1 LNNDEE
7 GERMS
12 PMINF
17 HRRLPRR
24 TVLRGLGAAVA
35 LPFLDCMTPAFAT
48 IASAASPRIRRLG
61 VVYVPNGMNM
71 AQWLPVSEGDLK
83 LTRIL
88 QPLSAH
94 QNRMALLS
102 GLDNAEA
109 DGHPGDGGGD
119 HSRAQ
124 AAFLTGVHA
133 KKTEGADILNGVS
146 MDQIVAREF
155 AKETQLA
162 SLELGLE
169 MNEIAGAG
177 EDGYSAAY
185 SGALAWRTPS
195 EPLSVEADP
204 RAVFE
209 RLFGT
214 SDSTDRAS
222 IMLRARRNK
231 SILDSVTEELRSL
244 NRGLGPR
251 DQSKLSEYLESV
263 RDLERRIQR
272 AEEQSSR
279 ELPTVARPSG
289 VPDSYEQHAQMMFDL
304 MALAYQTDLTRVVTF
319 LMGREKSGRAYPEA
333 GVPESHHSVS
343 HHQNRPEIMEQVAKI
358 NEYHVRLFGH
368 LLDRMAQM
376 KDGDGSTVLDNSVIL
391 YGAGMA
397 DSDGHVHHNVPML
410 VAGGA
415 AAGIRGG
422 RHVRLP
428 KRTPLTNLHLTL
440 LDKLGVPVDQL
451 GDSTGEL
458 SLLASV

>member
-1 LNNDEE
+1 
-7 GERMS
+7 M
-12 PMINF
+12 
-17 HRRLPRR
+17 
-24 TVLRGLGAAVA
+24 LRGLGAAIA
-35 LPFLDCMTPAFAT
+35 LPFLDSMTPAFSAIARAAT
-48 IASAASPRIRRLG
+48 PRIRRLG

-71 AQWLPVSEGDLK
+71 QQWMPAGEGDLQ
-83 LTRIL
+83 LSRIL
-88 QPLSAH
+88 QPLAAH
-94 QNRMALLS
+94 RDKLLLLS

-162 SLELGLE
+162 SLEIGLE

-185 SGALAWRTPS
+185 SGALAWRTPQ
-195 EPLSVEADP
+195 EPLPVEADP

-209 RLFGT
+209 RLFGA
-214 SDSTDRAS
+214 SDSTDRAAV
-222 IMLRARRNK
+222 LARIKKNR
-231 SILDSVTEELRSL
+231 SILDSVTDELNSL

-251 DQSKLSEYLESV
+251 DKSKLSEYLASI

-272 AEEQSSR
+272 AEEQSDR
-279 ELPTVARPSG
+279 ELPTVTRPSG
-289 VPDSYEQHAQMMFDL
+289 VPESYEEHASMMFDL
-304 MALAYQTDLTRVVTF
+304 MALAFQTDLTRVVTF
-319 LMGREKSGRAYPEA
+319 LVGREKSGRAYPEA

-358 NEYHVRLFGH
+358 NEYHVRLYGH
-368 LLDRMAQM
+368 LLDRMQTMRDA
-376 KDGDGSTVLDNSVIL
+376 DGNSVFDNSVIL

-397 DSDGHVHHNVPML
+397 DSDGHVHHDIPML
-410 VAGGA
+410 LAGGA
-415 AAGIRGG
+415 SAGIHGG
-422 RHVRLP
+422 RHVRVP
-428 KRTPLTNLHLTL
+428 KGTPLTNLHLTL
-440 LDKLGVPVDQL
+440 LDRLGVEVEHL

-458 SLLASV
+458 KLISAV

>member
-1 LNNDEE
+1 
-7 GERMS
+7 MS
-12 PMINF
+12 PMIDF
-17 HRRLPRR
+17 HRQLPRR
-24 TVLRGLGAAVA
+24 TILRGLGAAIA
-35 LPFLDCMTPAFAT
+35 LPFLDRMTPAFSV
-48 IASAASPRIRRLG
+48 IAGAAAPRIRRLG

-71 AQWLPVSEGDLK
+71 SQWLPGAEGELK

-88 QPLSAH
+88 QPLAAH
-94 QNRMALLS
+94 HDAMLLLS

-162 SLELGLE
+162 SLEIGLE

-185 SGALAWRTPS
+185 SGALAWRTPN
-195 EPLSVEADP
+195 EPLPVEADP

-209 RLFGT
+209 RLFGA
-214 SDSTDRAS
+214 SDSTDRAA
-222 IMLRARRNK
+222 IMLRMRRNR
-231 SILDSVTEELRSL
+231 SILDSVTAELCAL
-244 NRGLGPR
+244 TRGLGPR
-251 DQSKLSEYLESV
+251 DRSKLSEYLESI

-289 VPDSYEQHAQMMFDL
+289 VPDSYEEHARMMFDL
-304 MALAYQTDLTRVVTF
+304 MAIAFQTDLTRVVTF
-319 LMGREKSGRAYPEA
+319 LVGREKSGRAYPEA

-368 LLDRMAQM
+368 LLDRMSEM
-376 KDGDGSTVLDNSVIL
+376 KDADGNTVFDNTVIL

-397 DSDGHVHHNVPML
+397 DSDGHVHHNIPML

-428 KRTPLTNLHLTL
+428 KGTPLTNLHLTL
-440 LDKLGVPVDQL
+440 LDRLGVRVDQL

-458 SLLASV
+458 QMLADV

>member
-1 LNNDEE
+1 
-7 GERMS
+7 MS
-12 PMINF
+12 PMINC
-17 HRRLPRR
+17 HKQLPRR
-24 TVLRGLGAAVA
+24 TILRGLGAAIA
-35 LPFLDCMTPAFAT
+35 LPFLDSMTPAFSAIAKAAT
-48 IASAASPRIRRLG
+48 PRIRRLG

-71 AQWLPVSEGDLK
+71 SQWAPTTEGDLN
-83 LTRIL
+83 LSRIL
-88 QPLSAH
+88 QPLAAH
-94 QNRMALLS
+94 RDRMLLLS

-146 MDQIVAREF
+146 MDQIAAREF

-169 MNEIAGAG
+169 MNEIAGSG

-195 EPLSVEADP
+195 EPLAVEADP

-209 RLFGT
+209 RLFGA

-222 IMLRARRNK
+222 MMLRTRRNR
-231 SILDSVTEELRSL
+231 SILDSVTEELGAL

-251 DQSKLSEYLESV
+251 DRVKLSEYLESI

-289 VPDSYEQHAQMMFDL
+289 VPDSYEEHARMMFDL
-304 MALAYQTDLTRVVTF
+304 MAIAFQTDLTRVVTF
-319 LMGREKSGRAYPEA
+319 LVGREKSGRAYPEA
-333 GVPESHHSVS
+333 GVPESHHSIS
-343 HHQNRPEIMEQVAKI
+343 HHQNRPEILEQLAKI
-358 NEYHVRLFGH
+358 NEYHVKLFGH
-368 LLDRMAQM
+368 LLDRLSQM
-376 KDGDGSTVLDNSVIL
+376 KDGDGHTVFDNSVIL

-410 VAGGA
+410 LAGGV

-422 RHVRLP
+422 RHVRVP
-428 KRTPLTNLHLTL
+428 KATPLTNLHLTL
-440 LDKLGVPVDQL
+440 LDKLGVPIDHL

-458 SLLASV
+458 QLLVEV

>member
-1 LNNDEE
+1 
-7 GERMS
+7 MS
-12 PMINF
+12 SMISL
-17 HRRLPRR
+17 HKQLPRR
-24 TVLRGLGAAVA
+24 TMLRGFGAAIA
-35 LPFLDCMTPAFAT
+35 LPFLESMTPAFSAIAKAAT
-48 IASAASPRIRRLG
+48 PRIRRLG

-71 AQWLPVSEGDLK
+71 SQWLPATDGDLK
-83 LTRIL
+83 ITRIL
-88 QPLSAH
+88 QPLAGH
-94 QNRMALLS
+94 RDRMLLLS

-169 MNEIAGAG
+169 MNEIAGSG

-185 SGALAWRTPS
+185 SGALAWRTPG
-195 EPLSVEADP
+195 EPLPVEADP

-209 RLFGT
+209 RLFGA

-222 IMLRARRNK
+222 ITLRMRRNR
-231 SILDSVTEELRSL
+231 SILDSVTEELGAL

-251 DQSKLSEYLESV
+251 DRSKLSEYLESI

-279 ELPTVARPSG
+279 ELPTVARPGG
-289 VPDSYEQHAQMMFDL
+289 VPDSYEEHARMMFDL
-304 MALAYQTDLTRVVTF
+304 MALAFQTDLTRVVTF
-319 LMGREKSGRAYPEA
+319 LVGREKSGRAYPEA

-358 NEYHVRLFGH
+358 NEYHVKLFGH

-376 KDGDGSTVLDNSVIL
+376 KDGDGNTAFDNSVIL

-422 RHVRLP
+422 RHVRVP
-428 KRTPLTNLHLTL
+428 KGTPLTNMHLTL
-440 LDKLGVPVDQL
+440 LDKLGVPVDHL

-458 SLLASV
+458 QLLSNV

>member
-1 LNNDEE
+1 
-7 GERMS
+7 MS
-12 PMINF
+12 PMI
-17 HRRLPRR
+17 HLHKHLPRR
-24 TVLRGLGAAVA
+24 TILRGMGAAIA
-35 LPFLDCMTPAFAT
+35 LPFLESMTPAFAAIT
-48 IASAASPRIRRLG
+48 KAAAPRIRRLG
-61 VVYVPNGMNM
+61 VIYVPNGMNM
-71 AQWLPVSEGDLK
+71 AQWTPAAPGPLEM
-83 LTRIL
+83 TRIL
-88 QPLSAH
+88 KPLADYRE
-94 QNRMALLS
+94 NLLLVG

-146 MDQIVAREF
+146 MDQIAAREL

-169 MNEIAGAG
+169 MNEIAGSG

-185 SGALAWRTPS
+185 SGALAWRTP
-195 EPLSVEADP
+195 EQPLPVEADP

-209 RLFGT
+209 RLFGA
-214 SDSTDRAS
+214 SDSTDRAT
-222 IMLRARRNK
+222 ILARIKKNR
-231 SILDSVTEELRSL
+231 SILDSVTEELGSL

-251 DQSKLSEYLESV
+251 DRSKLSEYLESI

-272 AEEQSSR
+272 AEEQSGR
-279 ELPTVARPSG
+279 ELPTVVRPSG
-289 VPDSYEQHAQMMFDL
+289 VPDSYPEHARMMFDL
-304 MALAYQTDLTRVVTF
+304 MALAFQTDLTRIVTF
-319 LMGREKSGRAYPEA
+319 LIGREKSGRAYPEA

-358 NEYHVRLFGH
+358 NTFHVELFSH
-368 LLDRMAQM
+368 LLDRMRST
-376 KDGDGSTVLDNSVIL
+376 KDGDGNSVLENSVIL

-397 DSDGHVHHNVPML
+397 DSDGHVHHDVPML
-410 VAGGA
+410 LAGGVS
-415 AAGIRGG
+415 AGIKGG

-428 KRTPLTNLHLTL
+428 KGTPLTNLHLTL
-440 LDKLGVPVDQL
+440 LDRLGVPVEHL

-458 SLLASV
+458 PLLSEI